1 MTVMT
6 NICKL
11 AFGLKLWQNVLP
23 VGYYHSNVT
32 PFLKSFEKQCLSQT
46 IKPQQT
52 PVFDN
57 DDRAVQPL
65 ATALEL
71 LLQSR
76 RLFLY
81 SKLVVTGAFGPAPWR
96 CQSQ

>member
-1 MTVMT
+1 VFVSNHQTPT
-6 NICKL
+6 NCK
-11 AFGLKLWQNVLP
+11 
-23 VGYYHSNVT
+23 
-32 PFLKSFEKQCLSQT
+32 E
-46 IKPQQT
+46 QQT

-96 CQSQ
+96 CQSQWRHSHY